1 VSTTFAD
8 FGRYLSQQ
16 RSLRGLTRDDVAK
29 ATRIPPTLV
38 AALEDG
44 LAERLPERVFVL
56 NYVRAYAA
64 AVGLSVD
71 EAVNRFHEIP
81 GTLAPT
87 EQSPVL
93 LEAARRKR
101 AWVVLAVLMVV
112 TAIAF
117 GALYLWTKGQ
127 IAANVSR

>member
-1 VSTTFAD
+1 VSQTFAD
-8 FGRYLSQQ
+8 FGRYLTQQ
-16 RSLRGLTRDDVAK
+16 RTLRGLSRDDVAK

-44 LAERLPERVFVL
+44 VPERLPERVFVL
-56 NYVRAYAA
+56 NYVRSYAA
-64 AVGLSVD
+64 AVGLSPD

-93 LEAARRKR
+93 LEAQRRKK
-101 AWVVLAVLMVV
+101 AWVMMAVMGAVIALAFL
-112 TAIAF
+112 
-117 GALYLWTKGQ
+117 ALYVWTKGQ
-127 IAANVSR
+127 IAANLGR